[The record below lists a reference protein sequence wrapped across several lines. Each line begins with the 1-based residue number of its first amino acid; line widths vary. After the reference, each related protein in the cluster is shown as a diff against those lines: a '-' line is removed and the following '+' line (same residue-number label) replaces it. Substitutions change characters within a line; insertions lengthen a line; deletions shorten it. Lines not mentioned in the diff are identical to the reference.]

1 MAGYFVEQNNIMFS
15 SQITGFSKE
24 LPHYADDFGFTKD
37 EVAEAVSDAA
47 FMAWLV
53 KSELAEEKNKFAWI
67 SFVNDSRSGADGA
80 LVLVPPVP
88 IVLDAMPTLV
98 LPGIEKRFAQ
108 KAAKA
113 KAKGCSDA
121 IQKILGIYTSP
132 KSTEVT
138 EPDLKVRQEAGHPEL
153 SFHKYG
159 YVAINL
165 YRNTG
170 SGYESKPYKTLTKSP
185 FLDTDLPAIGV
196 AAHYKYKAIYIV
208 NDVETGSYSP
218 EVSIN
223 VVGK

>member
-1 MAGYFVEQNNIMFS
+1 MSIYFVKQNNVQFS
-15 SQITGFSKE
+15 NQISGFSKE
-24 LPHYADDFGFTKD
+24 LPHYSDGLGFTKD
-37 EVAEAVSDAA
+37 EVTEAANDAN

-53 KSELAEEKNKFAWI
+53 KSEMTEERNKLSWTA
-67 SFVNDSRSGADGA
+67 FVNASRDGADGA
-80 LVLVPPVP
+80 LVLVPPVA

-113 KAKGCSDA
+113 KANGCSEA

-132 KSTEVT
+132 ETTEVT
-138 EPDLKVRQEAGHPEL
+138 VPDVKVREEAGFPEI

-159 YVAINL
+159 HAAINL

-170 SGYESKPYKTLTKSP
+170 TGYGSKPYKTLTKSA
-185 FLDTDLPAIGV
+185 FIDTDLPAIGV
-196 AAHYKYKAIYIV
+196 TAQYKYKGIYTV
-208 NDVETGSYSP
+208 NDIETGSYSP